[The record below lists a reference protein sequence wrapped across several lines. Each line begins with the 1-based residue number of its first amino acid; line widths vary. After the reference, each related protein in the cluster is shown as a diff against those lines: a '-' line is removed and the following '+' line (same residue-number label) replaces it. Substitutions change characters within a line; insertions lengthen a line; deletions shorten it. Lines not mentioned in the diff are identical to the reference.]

1 MWLLLMATNEDN
13 ITVPRDS
20 GIEKIVLATTN
31 IERAKEEANEVVG
44 RLAAIGQALAKVTA
58 QDAVNWYAA
67 CGYSII

>member
-44 RLAAIGQALAKVTA
+44 RLAAIGQAHEAETGTYVA
-58 QDAVNWYAA
+58 
-67 CGYSII
+67 